1 MLHCIKKGQ
10 GLQNGDWHARTPDL
24 VAMIGRDDFASSLD
38 AALSAIV
45 PFDISCIFA
54 YPGQD
59 RPVLLHDGLKG
70 VSPGG
75 IMENYLGGTYLL
87 DAVYAACQRRVP
99 QGLYRLS
106 ALAPD
111 AFFDGDYYKSPEVHP
126 CISMETGTLAEEIVF
141 IAPIAD
147 DVSLA
152 YSLMRQHH
160 QPAFGAEEFTRLQDV
175 SAMVAALMAR
185 HWHHLADEARDPDG
199 DRIEA
204 AFQSFRHGI
213 LTPREQTI
221 VSLILRGH
229 SSLSIAKMLEIAEG
243 TVKIHRKHIHAKL
256 GISSQTELFNLFIAH
271 LMGQRGA
278 AQAPL
283 RRRVKG
289 SGTVRSLPL

>member
-1 MLHCIKKGQ
+1 MHQKGADLHH
-10 GLQNGDWHARTPDL
+10 GDWHAQTPDL
-24 VAMIGRDDFASSLD
+24 VAMIGREGFPRALD
-38 AALSAIV
+38 AALSTIAA
-45 PFDISCIFA
+45 FDISCIFA

-59 RPVLLHDGLKG
+59 RPLLLHDGLKG
-70 VSPGG
+70 VSHGA
-75 IMENYLGGTYLL
+75 IMENYLDGTYLL

-106 ALAPD
+106 DLAPD
-111 AFFDGDYYKSPEVHP
+111 AFFEGDYYKSPEVHP

-141 IAPIAD
+141 IAPLAD
-147 DVSLA
+147 DVHLA
-152 YSLMRQHH
+152 YSLMRQHQQ
-160 QPAFGAEEFTRLQDV
+160 QPFGPEEFAGLRDV
-175 SAMVAALMAR
+175 SAMVGALMAR
-185 HWHHLADEARDPDG
+185 HWHHLADEGASSGG

-204 AFQSFRHGI
+204 AFQSFRRGE

-256 GISSQTELFNLFIAH
+256 GISSQTELFNLFIEH
-271 LMGQRGA
+271 LMGQRRG

-283 RRRVKG
+283 RRRVRG